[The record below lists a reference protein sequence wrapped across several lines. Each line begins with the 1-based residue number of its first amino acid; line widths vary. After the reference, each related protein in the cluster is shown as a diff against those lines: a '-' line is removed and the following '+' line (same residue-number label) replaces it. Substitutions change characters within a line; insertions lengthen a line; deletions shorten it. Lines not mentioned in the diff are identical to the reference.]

1 MKVVITGG
9 GTGGH
14 LSVAKAFL
22 EECFKNGLECIFIG
36 SNAGQDRIYFENNH
50 YFIQKYFL
58 KTCGVVN
65 QKGIGKI
72 RSLWHHFSAF
82 YEVLGILRKEKIN
95 FVFSVG
101 GYSAAPAAFAA
112 IVLKIPLIIHEQNA
126 QIGRL
131 NTLLKPYAKLF
142 FSSYLDTSPTKF
154 YPINQAFF
162 QTARIRHRVINVLFM
177 GGSQGARTINNF
189 ALSVAEDMKARGIRI
204 YHQCGKRDFERVYKE
219 YQSLKLK
226 LMVFEDVDKLE
237 GDFDICLFKF
247 SQQMPEIFRICDFA
261 LSRAG
266 ASSLWELCANGLPS
280 LFIPYPYA
288 ASNHQYFNAK
298 FLENKNLGFLC
309 EEKNLF
315 DEVLW
320 DILGYLEEEK
330 ISQISKELQQQCSS
344 NATENILQ
352 IILKNI

>member
-1 MKVVITGG
+1 
-9 GTGGH
+9 
-14 LSVAKAFL
+14 
-22 EECFKNGLECIFIG
+22 
-36 SNAGQDRIYFENNH
+36 
-50 YFIQKYFL
+50 
-58 KTCGVVN
+58 
-65 QKGIGKI
+65 
-72 RSLWHHFSAF
+72 
-82 YEVLGILRKEKIN
+82 
-95 FVFSVG
+95 
-101 GYSAAPAAFAA
+101 
-112 IVLKIPLIIHEQNA
+112 
-126 QIGRL
+126 
-131 NTLLKPYAKLF
+131 
-142 FSSYLDTSPTKF
+142 
-154 YPINQAFF
+154 
-162 QTARIRHRVINVLFM
+162 
-177 GGSQGARTINNF
+177 
-189 ALSVAEDMKARGIRI
+189 MKARGIRI

-226 LMVFEDVDKLE
+226 LMVFEDGDNLE

-309 EEKNLF
+309 EEKNLS